1 MAEKASEI
9 PLNADVPAMEV
20 SGLTVKFPVRGG
32 VLGKVQRY
40 FTAVD
45 DVSFTLPQGKIL
57 SVVGESG
64 CGKSTL
70 VKSLVGL
77 VPMASGTFKL
87 FGETVCRGKVAGP
100 AALQKLEGLA
110 TRKLDGLASQKLGR
124 LASQKLGGLASQKPC
139 RVSDLVQ
146 MIFQDPFSSL
156 NPRQTVAEILTAPL
170 LARGVKFDVAE
181 TRAKE
186 LLERVS
192 LPAASLQKFPHEFSG
207 GQRQR
212 LCIARSLMVRPRIL
226 LCDEVTS
233 ALDVSVQAQ
242 ILHLLDDLRNE
253 FGLSILFISHDMQ
266 VVRALSDEVL
276 VMYFGHVVER
286 GHADEVLTNPQ
297 HEYTQKLLASVPTIR
312 RKICQ

>member
-1 MAEKASEI
+1 MVEKAPEM
-9 PLNADVPAMEV
+9 PLNAEVPAMEV
-20 SGLTVKFPVRGG
+20 SGLTVKFPIRGG

-100 AALQKLEGLA
+100 AALQKLEGSA
-110 TRKLDGLASQKLGR
+110 TLKLDGTAP
-124 LASQKLGGLASQKPC
+124 QKLGGLASQKPC
-139 RVSDLVQ
+139 RVPDLVQ

-170 LARGVKFDVAE
+170 VARGVKFDVAE

-192 LPAASLQKFPHEFSG
+192 LPAESLQKFPHEFSG

>member
-45 DVSFTLPQGKIL
+45 DVSFMLPQGKIL

-110 TRKLDGLASQKLGR
+110 TRKLDGLASQKLD
-124 LASQKLGGLASQKPC
+124 GLASQKPC

-286 GHADEVLTNPQ
+286 GYADEVLTNPQ

>member
-1 MAEKASEI
+1 MVEKAPEM
-9 PLNADVPAMEV
+9 PLNAEVPAMEV
-20 SGLTVKFPVRGG
+20 SGLTVKFPIRGG

-87 FGETVCRGKVAGP
+87 FGETVRQGKVAGL
-100 AALQKLEGLA
+100 AALQKLEGSA
-110 TRKLDGLASQKLGR
+110 TRKLDGTAP
-124 LASQKLGGLASQKPC
+124 QKLGGLASQKPC

-170 LARGVKFDVAE
+170 VARGVKFDAAE

-192 LPAASLQKFPHEFSG
+192 LPAESLQKFPHEFSG

>member
-1 MAEKASEI
+1 MNIEKFDSA
-9 PLNADVPAMEV
+9 VPAIEV
-20 SGLTVKFPVRGG
+20 NGLTVRFPIRGG
-32 VLGKVQRY
+32 VFSKVKDY

-45 DVSFTLPQGKIL
+45 NVSFTLPQGKIL
-57 SVVGESG
+57 SIVGESG

-77 VPMASGTFKL
+77 VPIASGDVNL
-87 FGETVCRGKVAGP
+87 FGLPVKNGKVGTAKD
-100 AALQKLEGLA
+100 AV
-110 TRKLDGLASQKLGR
+110 
-124 LASQKLGGLASQKPC
+124 

-156 NPRQTVAEILTAPL
+156 NPRQTVTEILTAPVI
-170 LARGVKFDVAE
+170 ARGVSFDEACK
-181 TRAKE
+181 RARE
-186 LLERVS
+186 LLDRVS
-192 LPAASLQKFPHEFSG
+192 LPAGAMDKFPHEFSG

-212 LCIARSLMVRPRIL
+212 LCIARSLMVRPKVL

-253 FGLSILFISHDMQ
+253 LGLSILFISHDMQ

-276 VMYFGHVVER
+276 VMYFGHAVEH
-286 GHADEVLTNPQ
+286 GPADIVLTNPQ
-297 HEYTQKLLASVPTIR
+297 NDYTKKLLASVPTIHR
-312 RKICQ
+312 E

>member
-1 MAEKASEI
+1 
-9 PLNADVPAMEV
+9 MEV
-20 SGLTVKFPVRGG
+20 SGLTVKFPIRGG
-32 VLGKVQRY
+32 VLGKVQKY
-40 FTAVD
+40 FTAVEN
-45 DVSFTLPQGKIL
+45 VSFSVQAGQIL
-57 SVVGESG
+57 SIVGESG

-77 VPMASGTFKL
+77 VPMDSGEFKL
-87 FGETVCRGKVAGP
+87 FGEKVVKGRTASGK
-100 AALQKLEGLA
+100 
-110 TRKLDGLASQKLGR
+110 
-124 LASQKLGGLASQKPC
+124 

-156 NPRQTVAEILTAPL
+156 NPRQTVSEILTAPL
-170 LARGVKFDVAE
+170 VARGVKVLDAE
-181 TRAKE
+181 ARARE

-192 LPAASLQKFPHEFSG
+192 LPKEALQKFPHEFSG

-212 LCIARSLMVRPRIL
+212 LCIARSLMVKPKIL

-242 ILHLLDDLRNE
+242 ILHLLDDLRGE
-253 FGLSILFISHDMQ
+253 FGLSIVFISHDMQ

-286 GHADEVLTNPQ
+286 GAADSVLTDPQ
-297 HEYTQKLLASVPTIR
+297 HEYTKKLLASVPTIR
-312 RKICQ
+312 RDR

>member
-1 MAEKASEI
+1 MVEKAPEM
-9 PLNADVPAMEV
+9 PLNTEVPAMEV
-20 SGLTVKFPVRGG
+20 SGLTVKFPIRGG

-87 FGETVCRGKVAGP
+87 FGETVRQGKVAGL
-100 AALQKLEGLA
+100 AALQKLEGSA
-110 TRKLDGLASQKLGR
+110 TRKLDG

-170 LARGVKFDVAE
+170 VARGVKFDAAE

>member
-1 MAEKASEI
+1 
-9 PLNADVPAMEV
+9 MEV
-20 SGLTVKFPVRGG
+20 SGLTVKFPIRGG
-32 VLGKVQRY
+32 VLGKVQKY
-40 FTAVD
+40 FTAVEN
-45 DVSFTLPQGKIL
+45 VSFSVQAGQIL
-57 SVVGESG
+57 SIVGESG

-77 VPMASGTFKL
+77 VPMDSGEFKL
-87 FGETVCRGKVAGP
+87 FGEKVVKGRTASGK
-100 AALQKLEGLA
+100 
-110 TRKLDGLASQKLGR
+110 
-124 LASQKLGGLASQKPC
+124 

-156 NPRQTVAEILTAPL
+156 NPRQTVSEILTAPL
-170 LARGVKFDVAE
+170 VARGVKVLDAE
-181 TRAKE
+181 ARARE

-192 LPAASLQKFPHEFSG
+192 LPKEALQKFPHEFSG

-212 LCIARSLMVRPRIL
+212 LCIARSLMVKPKIL

-242 ILHLLDDLRNE
+242 ILHLLDDLRGE
-253 FGLSILFISHDMQ
+253 FGLSIVFISHDMQ

-286 GHADEVLTNPQ
+286 GAADSVLTDSQ
-297 HEYTQKLLASVPTIR
+297 HEYTKKLLASVPTIR
-312 RKICQ
+312 RDW

>member
-1 MAEKASEI
+1 
-9 PLNADVPAMEV
+9 MEV
-20 SGLTVKFPVRGG
+20 SGLTVKFPIRGG
-32 VLGKVQRY
+32 VLGKVQKY
-40 FTAVD
+40 FTAVEN
-45 DVSFTLPQGKIL
+45 VSFSVQAGQIL
-57 SVVGESG
+57 SIVGESG

-77 VPMASGTFKL
+77 VPMDSGEFKL
-87 FGETVCRGKVAGP
+87 FGEKVVKGRTASGK
-100 AALQKLEGLA
+100 
-110 TRKLDGLASQKLGR
+110 
-124 LASQKLGGLASQKPC
+124 

-156 NPRQTVAEILTAPL
+156 NPRQTVSEILTAPL
-170 LARGVKFDVAE
+170 VARGVNVLDAE
-181 TRAKE
+181 ARARE

-192 LPAASLQKFPHEFSG
+192 LPKEALQKFPHEFSG

-212 LCIARSLMVRPRIL
+212 LCIARSLMVKPKIL

-242 ILHLLDDLRNE
+242 ILHLLDDLRGE
-253 FGLSILFISHDMQ
+253 FGLSIVFISHDMQ

-286 GHADEVLTNPQ
+286 GAADSVLTDPQ
-297 HEYTQKLLASVPTIR
+297 HEYTKKLLASVPTIR
-312 RKICQ
+312 RDR

>member
-1 MAEKASEI
+1 MNTENFDKA
-9 PLNADVPAMEV
+9 VPAIEV
-20 SGLTVKFPVRGG
+20 NGLTVKFPIRGG
-32 VLGKVQRY
+32 VFSKVKDY

-45 DVSFTLPQGKIL
+45 NVSFTLPQGKIL
-57 SVVGESG
+57 SIVGESG

-77 VPMASGTFKL
+77 VPVSSGKVNL
-87 FGETVCRGKVAGP
+87 FGLPVNGGKAGTG
-100 AALQKLEGLA
+100 K
-110 TRKLDGLASQKLGR
+110 DFV
-124 LASQKLGGLASQKPC
+124 

-156 NPRQTVAEILTAPL
+156 NPRQTVTEILTAPVI
-170 LARGVKFDVAE
+170 ARGVPYDEACA
-181 TRAKE
+181 RAVE
-186 LLERVS
+186 LLKRVS
-192 LPAASLQKFPHEFSG
+192 LPAGAMDKFPHEFSG

-212 LCIARSLMVRPRIL
+212 LCIARSLMVRPKVL

-253 FGLSILFISHDMQ
+253 LGLSILFISHDMQ

-276 VMYFGHVVER
+276 VMYFGHAVEH
-286 GHADEVLTNPQ
+286 GPADIVLTNPQ
-297 HEYTQKLLASVPTIR
+297 NDYTKKLLASVPTIR
-312 RKICQ
+312 RD

>member
-45 DVSFTLPQGKIL
+45 DVSFMLPQGKIL

-110 TRKLDGLASQKLGR
+110 TRKLDG

>member
-1 MAEKASEI
+1 
-9 PLNADVPAMEV
+9 MEV
-20 SGLTVKFPVRGG
+20 SGLTVKFPIRGG
-32 VLGKVQRY
+32 VLGKVQKY
-40 FTAVD
+40 FTAVEN
-45 DVSFTLPQGKIL
+45 VSFSMQAGQIL
-57 SVVGESG
+57 SIVGESG

-77 VPMASGTFKL
+77 VPMDSGEFKL
-87 FGETVCRGKVAGP
+87 FGEKVVKGRTASGK
-100 AALQKLEGLA
+100 
-110 TRKLDGLASQKLGR
+110 
-124 LASQKLGGLASQKPC
+124 

-156 NPRQTVAEILTAPL
+156 NPRQTVSEILTAPL
-170 LARGVKFDVAE
+170 VARGVGFSEAE
-181 TRAKE
+181 ARAKE
-186 LLERVS
+186 LLERAS
-192 LPAASLQKFPHEFSG
+192 LPKEALQKFPHEFSG

-212 LCIARSLMVRPRIL
+212 LCIARSLMVKPKIL

-242 ILHLLDDLRNE
+242 ILHLLDDLRGE

-286 GHADEVLTNPQ
+286 GAADSVLTDPQ
-297 HEYTQKLLASVPTIR
+297 HEYTKKLLASVPTIR
-312 RKICQ
+312 RDR

>member
-1 MAEKASEI
+1 MVEKAPEM
-9 PLNADVPAMEV
+9 PLNAEVPAMEV
-20 SGLTVKFPVRGG
+20 SGLTVKFPIRGG

-87 FGETVCRGKVAGP
+87 FGETVRQGKVAGL
-100 AALQKLEGLA
+100 AALQKLEGSA
-110 TRKLDGLASQKLGR
+110 TLKLDGTAP
-124 LASQKLGGLASQKPC
+124 QKLGGLASQKTC

-170 LARGVKFDVAE
+170 VARGVKFDVAE

>member
-1 MAEKASEI
+1 MVEKAPEM
-9 PLNADVPAMEV
+9 PLNAEVPAMEV
-20 SGLTVKFPVRGG
+20 SGLTVKFPIRGG

-100 AALQKLEGLA
+100 AALQKLEGSA
-110 TRKLDGLASQKLGR
+110 TRKLDG

-170 LARGVKFDVAE
+170 VARGVKFDAAE

-192 LPAASLQKFPHEFSG
+192 LPAESLQKFPHEFSG

>member
-1 MAEKASEI
+1 
-9 PLNADVPAMEV
+9 MEV
-20 SGLTVKFPVRGG
+20 SGLTVKFPIRGG
-32 VLGKVQRY
+32 VLGKVQKY
-40 FTAVD
+40 FTAVEN
-45 DVSFTLPQGKIL
+45 VSFSMQAGQIL
-57 SVVGESG
+57 SIVGESG

-77 VPMASGTFKL
+77 VPMDSGEFKL
-87 FGETVCRGKVAGP
+87 FGEKVVNGKVATAGP
-100 AALQKLEGLA
+100 ATAGMPQK
-110 TRKLDGLASQKLGR
+110 T
-124 LASQKLGGLASQKPC
+124 C

-156 NPRQTVAEILTAPL
+156 NPRQTVSEILTAPL
-170 LARGVKFDVAE
+170 VARGVKVLDAE
-181 TRAKE
+181 ARARE

-192 LPAASLQKFPHEFSG
+192 LPKEALQKFPHEFSG

-212 LCIARSLMVRPRIL
+212 LCIARSLMVKPKIL

-286 GHADEVLTNPQ
+286 GAADSVLTNPQ
-297 HEYTQKLLASVPTIR
+297 HEYTKKLLASVPTIR
-312 RKICQ
+312 RDR

>member
-1 MAEKASEI
+1 
-9 PLNADVPAMEV
+9 MEV
-20 SGLTVKFPVRGG
+20 SGLSVKFPIRGG
-32 VLGKVQRY
+32 VLGKVQKY
-40 FTAVD
+40 FSAVEN
-45 DVSFTLPQGKIL
+45 VSFSVQAGQIL
-57 SVVGESG
+57 SIVGESG

-77 VPMASGTFKL
+77 VPMDSGEFKL
-87 FGETVCRGKVAGP
+87 FGEKVVKGRTASGK
-100 AALQKLEGLA
+100 
-110 TRKLDGLASQKLGR
+110 
-124 LASQKLGGLASQKPC
+124 

-156 NPRQTVAEILTAPL
+156 NPRQTVSEILTAPL
-170 LARGVKFDVAE
+170 VARGVGFSEAE
-181 TRAKE
+181 ARAKE

-192 LPAASLQKFPHEFSG
+192 MPVESLQKFPHEFSG

-212 LCIARSLMVRPRIL
+212 LCIARSLMVKPKIL

-253 FGLSILFISHDMQ
+253 FGLSIVFISHDMQ

-286 GHADEVLTNPQ
+286 GNADQVLTNPQ

-312 RKICQ
+312 RVQL